1 MKNPNITFGET
12 IKLKASEQLRRIFE
26 NSEPDNITVSRDE
39 LKYISQQIEDLPLKN
54 KQYKIYK
61 ERILN
66 QLNSIIEGK

>member
-39 LKYISQQIEDLPLKN
+39 LKHIAQQIEDLPLKN